1 MSKTWICCLLITL
14 FSGQSI
20 AQTRYVTDLL
30 RLNLHE
36 QPQSQG
42 KIIKTVISGDPLVIL
57 ENQPGYAKVRST
69 DGLIGWTKSAY
80 LVDEKPPR
88 LIVTQLEKKVAQLN
102 KQKSKAVEEKKQAQ
116 KDAAKYKT
124 LLETNKQNATS
135 SNSQMEKLREQNKAY
150 ESAMRT
156 YGSSIPLDV
165 FLVSILV
172 ILVLGF
178 ALGWYIID
186 YRIRK
191 RHGGFRLY

>member
-1 MSKTWICCLLITL
+1 LSKTWICCLLILL
-14 FSGQSI
+14 FSGQSL

-42 KIIKTVISGDPLVIL
+42 KIIKTVISGDPLVVL
-57 ENQPGYAKVRST
+57 ENQPGYAKVRSA

-80 LVDEKPPR
+80 LVDDKPPR
-88 LIVTQLEKKVAQLN
+88 LIVTQLEKKVVKLN
-102 KQKSKAVEEKKQAQ
+102 KQKNKAVEEKIQAQ

-124 LLETNKQNATS
+124 LLETNKQNEAS
-135 SNSQMEKLREQNKAY
+135 VNSQIETLREQNKTY